1 MTNRPVGTK
10 GSWSWSDDSQVAV
23 TAALDD
29 GTYSGAIETGT
40 IGTAALIFG
49 DVAYFATAT
58 SKWEKT
64 NATAATTSGLKI
76 AVCVQ
81 AGDSD
86 ATGIKFLLYG
96 KVRADAAFPAFTIG
110 EKVYLSAAGAG
121 DLVTAAPT
129 GTTGFVVRIV
139 GYGNTANELFF
150 TPENSYLV
158 LA

>member
-1 MTNRPVGTK
+1 MAYRPVGTK
-10 GSWSWSDDSQVAV
+10 GSWAWSDDSQVAV
-23 TAALDD
+23 TAALAD
-29 GTYSGAIETGT
+29 GTYSGATETGT

-64 NATAATTSGLKI
+64 NATTAATSGLKI
-76 AVCVQ
+76 GVCVL
-81 AGDSD
+81 AGNSD
-86 ATGIKFLLYG
+86 AATTILLYG

-110 EKVYLSAAGAG
+110 EKVYLSAAAAG

-129 GTTGFVVRIV
+129 GTTGFVVRIA
-139 GYGNTANELFF
+139 GYGNTADELYFC
-150 TPENSYLV
+150 PENSYLV